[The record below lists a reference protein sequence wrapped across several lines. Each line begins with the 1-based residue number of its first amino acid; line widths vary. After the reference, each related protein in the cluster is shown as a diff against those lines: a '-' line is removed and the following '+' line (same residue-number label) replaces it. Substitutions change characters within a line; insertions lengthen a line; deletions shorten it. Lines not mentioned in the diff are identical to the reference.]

1 MEFENLASQHEREIR
16 AARNQSLFR
25 AVNEQIVDLTGGATD
40 TFVIACEC
48 ADTTCIET
56 VEIDRD
62 AYLAV
67 RREPRRFVVRPGH
80 IYPEVENVVADFSA
94 YVVVEKVAAAGELAK
109 QLELAEQLE
118 PGPTE

>member
-80 IYPEVENVVADFSA
+80 IYPEVENVVAEVGTC
-94 YVVVEKVAAAGELAK
+94 VVVEKVAAAGELA
-109 QLELAEQLE
+109 EELE
-118 PGPTE
+118 PRPTM

>member
-1 MEFENLASQHEREIR
+1 MEFENLDSQDEREIR

-25 AVNEQIVDLTGGATD
+25 AVNEQIVDLTGGSSHTL
-40 TFVIACEC
+40 VIACEC
-48 ADTTCIET
+48 ADPTCIET

-80 IYPEVENVVADFSA
+80 IYPEVENVMADFST
-94 YVVVEKVAAAGELAK
+94 YVVVEKVAAAGELA
-109 QLELAEQLE
+109 EQLE
-118 PGPTE
+118 PRPSA